1 MESAGLEKLTPMMR
15 QYYELKEK
23 AAEAILFFRMGD
35 FYEIFGDDALAVAPK
50 LELVITSR
58 ERGDNERIP
67 FCGVPHHSARN
78 YWLRLLKMGYRVA
91 LADQM
96 EDPAEAKGLVR
107 RDITRILTP
116 GCVDELEA
124 LEADKPNYLLSV
136 WEQPEKRIWALALCD
151 VSTGELRCGNVAKE
165 ELFSTIRRY
174 APREILCRQ
183 FVRAEFAS
191 QLEAGYEDSN
201 GLLFGSLKEDL
212 LRDSKQQ
219 QALFE
224 SVLGKKGLKD
234 QPCGAVVGGEVVLAS
249 LFSYL
254 QELHQSCDGFNSV
267 RALVEP
273 SMMTLDET
281 VIRDL
286 ELFETVRRRGVQ
298 GSLYYEINRSLTPMG
313 ARLLRQFLLNPL
325 LRKEEIALRLEAV
338 SLFHASK
345 SLLAGTRQIL
355 DGMADLER
363 LLARTISGFVHPQEL
378 ARMREALNKA
388 QRLAELFSKEK
399 ISKDSLLAPALLHLK
414 KANEPLLIFEKALVE
429 ETGALGHGNQVFKA
443 GFDKALDQLMDLS
456 EGGAQKVA
464 AYETALREKTGI
476 GSLKIKNHKTY
487 GLLIEITKTHL
498 SKTPAEFTRRQTMV
512 NCERFSTPDLQKL
525 SDALIKAQVEAVQRE
540 AVLFSSLIEAIRE
553 HRESIRQLS
562 AAIGQIDVFQGFA
575 TKALEASYCRPSFSS
590 QGDISLIASRHPV
603 VETYVSRHKFVPND
617 VLLDSKEKQV
627 LITGPNMAGKST
639 VMRQTAL
646 CAILHQIGSF
656 IPAREARMPIFDQIF
671 TRVGAADDLAKGQST
686 FMVEMSEAATI
697 LRQATSQ
704 SLVILDEVGRGTS
717 TSDGL
722 AIASAILEDLVCRI
736 QCFCLFATH
745 YHEMIPIAAGLE
757 GVRMAQTEVIED
769 KDGIRFTHRLVNG
782 ASGSS
787 FGIEVARLAGIPTN
801 VLKKAK
807 NYLRRYQEVEELPS
821 NGSIPPIEQFG
832 FFKEEVRTFDGE
844 APIQEKLQ
852 ELNLSETTP
861 LQALNILSDLKS
873 LYEQNAH

>member
-1 MESAGLEKLTPMMR
+1 MENAGLEKLTPMMR

-35 FYEIFGDDALAVAPK
+35 FYEIFGDDAITVAPK
-50 LELVITSR
+50 LELVLTSR

-78 YWLRLLKMGYRVA
+78 YWLRLLKMGFRVA
-91 LADQM
+91 IADQM

-107 RDITRILTP
+107 RDISRIFTP

-124 LEADKPNYLLSV
+124 LEADKPNYLLAI
-136 WEQPEKRIWALALCD
+136 WEHPEKRVWALAVCD
-151 VSTGELRCGNVAKE
+151 ISTGELRCGNVTKAD
-165 ELFSTIRRY
+165 LFSTIRRY

-183 FVRAEFAS
+183 FVRADFAA
-191 QLEAGYEDSN
+191 QLEASYEEG
-201 GLLFGSLKEDL
+201 GLLFGTLKEDL

-219 QALFE
+219 RALLVN
-224 SVLGKKGLKD
+224 VLGAKALAD
-234 QPCGAVVGGEVVLAS
+234 HPCGDVVGGEVVLAS
-249 LFSYL
+249 LFAYL
-254 QELHQSCDGFNSV
+254 QQLHQSCDGFSTV

-286 ELFETVRRRGVQ
+286 ELFETVRRRGAQ

-313 ARLLRQFLLNPL
+313 ARLLRQFLLSPL
-325 LRKEEIALRLEAV
+325 LDVDAISQRLEAV
-338 SLFHASK
+338 SLFHSSK
-345 SLLAGTRQIL
+345 ALLASTRQIL
-355 DGMADLER
+355 EGMADLER

-378 ARMREALNKA
+378 ARMREALHKS
-388 QRLAELFSKEK
+388 QRLAELFAKEK
-399 ISKDSLLAPALLHLK
+399 ITSSSLLVPALKHLRNATK
-414 KANEPLLIFEKALVE
+414 PLQLLEKALVD
-429 ETGALGHGNQVFKA
+429 ETGTLGHGNQVFKR
-443 GFDKALDQLMDLS
+443 GFDQLLDQLMDLS
-456 EGGAQKVA
+456 EGGAQRVA
-464 AYETALREKTGI
+464 TYEATLKEKTGI

-487 GLLIEITKTHL
+487 GLLIEVTKTHL
-498 SKTPAEFTRRQTMV
+498 SKVPTDFTRRQTMV
-512 NCERFSTPDLQKL
+512 NCERYSTPDLQKL

-540 AVLFSSLIEAIRE
+540 GVLFTSLIDAIRE
-553 HRESIRQLS
+553 HRDDIRQLS
-562 AAIGQIDVFQGFA
+562 AALSQIDVFQGFA
-575 TKALEASYCRPSFSS
+575 SKALEANYCQPTHCID
-590 QGDISLIASRHPV
+590 GDLILIASRHPV

-617 VLLDSKEKQV
+617 VVLSHKEKQI

-639 VMRQTAL
+639 VMRQAAL

-656 IPAREARMPIFDQIF
+656 IPAREAKMPIFDQIF

-697 LRQATSQ
+697 LRQATSR

-722 AIASAILEDLVCRI
+722 AIASAILEELVCRTR
-736 QCFCLFATH
+736 CFCLFATH
-745 YHEMIPIAAGLE
+745 YHEMIPIAEGLE
-757 GVRMAQTEVIED
+757 GVRMAQTEVVEE
-769 KDGIRFTHRLVNG
+769 KDGIRFTHRLIEG

-807 NYLRRYQEVEELPS
+807 SYLKRYQDVEQR
-821 NGSIPPIEQFG
+821 GHVPPLEQFG
-832 FFKEEVRTFDGE
+832 YFTEEVRTFDGGV
-844 APIQEKLQ
+844 PIQEKLQ
-852 ELNLSETTP
+852 GVNLSETTP

-873 LYEQNAH
+873 LCEQNAH